1 MARSVVAGNLA
12 ISTWSRGRPE
22 RFTQVLV
29 AALRKGSLDP
39 EACAWLADFFEN
51 GGTGG
56 LKFTVTRS
64 RVGNPRQIKRTNIGA
79 VWRFRML
86 TEECRTKE
94 EAFARAKKELK
105 IGKNRAEEYWV
116 RIREDIAAAAEEPW
130 KGEAYQGWKEAVA
143 QEQIDN
149 ERGYC
154 DWPQQDHH
162 PFPTK

>member
-1 MARSVVAGNLA
+1 
-12 ISTWSRGRPE
+12 
-22 RFTQVLV
+22 
-29 AALRKGSLDP
+29 
-39 EACAWLADFFEN
+39 
-51 GGTGG
+51 
-56 LKFTVTRS
+56 
-64 RVGNPRQIKRTNIGA
+64 
-79 VWRFRML
+79 ML